1 VRIDIITLFPQ
12 MCESVLDASILGRA
26 RRGGLLELGC
36 VNPRDFAKDRHRT
49 VDDRPFGGG
58 AGMVLMAEPLHRAIA
73 SVRRPRSRVA
83 GLSPRGARFDAAA
96 AGRLARQEH
105 LILVCGHYE
114 GIDERLLR
122 LCDEELSVGDFI
134 LTGGELPALMVA
146 DAVSRLVPGVLKKPE
161 AAREESFADGLLEH
175 PQYTRPRNW
184 RGRKV
189 PQALLSG
196 DHERIAAWRRRSS
209 RLATRR
215 RRPDLLKTK
224 A

>member
-1 VRIDIITLFPQ
+1 MRIDIITLFPE

-58 AGMVLMAEPLHRAIA
+58 AGMVLKAEPLHRAIA
-73 SVRRPRSRVA
+73 SVRRPRSRVV
-83 GLSPRGARFDAAA
+83 GLSPRGARFDAKA
-96 AGRLARQEH
+96 AGRLARQGH

-122 LCDEELSVGDFI
+122 LCDEEISVGDFI

-161 AAREESFADGLLEH
+161 ATREESFADGLLEH

-196 DHERIAAWRRRSS
+196 DHERIADWRRRSS